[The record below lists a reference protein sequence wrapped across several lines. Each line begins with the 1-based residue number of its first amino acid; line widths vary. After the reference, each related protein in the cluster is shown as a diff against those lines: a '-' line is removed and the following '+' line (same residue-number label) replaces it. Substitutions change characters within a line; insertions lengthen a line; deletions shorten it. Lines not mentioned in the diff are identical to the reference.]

1 MLKRFYNDSTAY
13 ELCIDEVGRGCLFG
27 RAYIACVVLP
37 KDPGSFDGT
46 DVKDSKKF
54 SSRKKLG
61 RVADRIQN
69 EAFAYHIAFVEH
81 SVIDEVNILQGVMQG
96 MHECI
101 RECLAQIEG
110 KIGRQLEWSTGQET
124 SRVPY
129 PLELSNGQGTVQE
142 TSRVPCPL
150 DWSNDVSAIID
161 GNYFK
166 PYRSC
171 TGGVFTELPF
181 ATVEKGDA
189 TYMGIAAA
197 SILAKHARDSYITE
211 LCTEYP
217 ALVDRYGLDTNMGY
231 GTAKHLAGIREHGI
245 TQWHRRS
252 FGDACRV
259 AALNPV

>member
-1 MLKRFYNDSTAY
+1 MNELKRFYNDSTAY

-81 SVIDEVNILQGVMQG
+81 SVIDEVNILQAVMQG

-101 RECLAQIEG
+101 RECLARIEG
-110 KIGRQLEWSTGQET
+110 KIGYPLGWST
-124 SRVPY
+124 
-129 PLELSNGQGTVQE
+129 
-142 TSRVPCPL
+142 
-150 DWSNDVSAIID
+150 DVSAIID
-161 GNYFK
+161 GNYFN

-181 ATVEKGDA
+181 DTVEKGDA
-189 TYMGIAAA
+189 TYMGIAVA

-231 GTAKHLAGIREHGI
+231 GTAKHLAGIREQGI

-252 FGDACRV
+252 FGDACKGGV
-259 AALNPV
+259 LNPV